1 MTRLTL
7 ASVPDSRDETRL
19 KDAWGSNCYI
29 EKDEND
35 ALWIIKRPGFAKT
48 YDTPGTVAQGGIIFS
63 PFTGTE
69 PNITDNSVM
78 FTIINDTLYIGTPIT
93 PLGGGGGPL
102 GGGGGSVGWDF
113 L

>member
-35 ALWIIKRPGFAKT
+35 ALWIIKRPGFVKT
-48 YDTPGTVAQGGIIFS
+48 YDTPGTVAQGGIILT

-69 PNITDNSVM
+69 PNITNNSVM
-78 FTIINDTLYIGTPIT
+78 FTIINDTLYVGATIT
-93 PLGGGGGPL
+93 PLSSS
-102 GGGGGSVGWDF
+102 GSGVGWDF

>member
-35 ALWIIKRPGFAKT
+35 TLWVHKRPGFVKT
-48 YDTPGTVAQGGIIFS
+48 YDTPGTVAQGGIIFA

-69 PNITDNSVM
+69 PCIYYNSVM
-78 FTIINDTLYIGTPIT
+78 FTIINDILYIGAPIDPT
-93 PLGGGGGPL
+93 GGGGG
-102 GGGGGSVGWDF
+102 GSSVGWDF